1 MNKRVKKTVIITAAV
16 IAAALVAVFFNR
28 SKLIVYF
35 SQRSI
40 NSGDYSTAE
49 TLLEYDKSETSA
61 ALGEYINLRR
71 DIKRQYPSLL
81 REFDAEKIAEW
92 RASAKSLYEKDA
104 IGNASINACI
114 KKIYAGTGLILSANS
129 EYSNISA
136 DVDSLLDVFS
146 EYNRLRIQKNG
157 VNTVFTLREEYSK
170 LEKWQANLKNIS
182 DYAEVIPDYENV
194 YLLSYL
200 IKEAQ
205 SEIVQLKSEMDAA
218 AADGYALDDNV
229 HYNGSSARNF
239 PAINNG
245 SGTVITFRNKPEF
258 EKHLLAGIRNQ
269 LVSTQLLKFYYGAE

>member
-61 ALGEYINLRR
+61 ALVEYINLRR

-114 KKIYAGTGLILSANS
+114 KKIYAGTGLILSADS

>member
-49 TLLEYDKSETSA
+49 TLLEYNKSETSA

-71 DIKRQYPSLL
+71 DIKRHYPSLL

-114 KKIYAGTGLILSANS
+114 KKIYAGTGLILSADS
-129 EYSNISA
+129 EYSNISD

>member
-1 MNKRVKKTVIITAAV
+1 MNKRVKITVIITAAV

-28 SKLIVYF
+28 SRLIVYF

-114 KKIYAGTGLILSANS
+114 KKIYAGTGLILSADS

>member
-71 DIKRQYPSLL
+71 DIKKQYPSLL

-114 KKIYAGTGLILSANS
+114 KKIYAGTGLILSADS

-205 SEIVQLKSEMDAA
+205 SEIVQLKSEMEAA
-218 AADGYALDDNV
+218 AADGYTLDDNV

>member
-1 MNKRVKKTVIITAAV
+1 MNKSVKKTVIITAAV

-71 DIKRQYPSLL
+71 DIKKQYPSLL

-114 KKIYAGTGLILSANS
+114 KKIYAGTGLILSADS

>member
-49 TLLEYDKSETSA
+49 TLLEYDKSEASA

-114 KKIYAGTGLILSANS
+114 KKIYAGTGLILSADS

>member
-114 KKIYAGTGLILSANS
+114 KKIYAGTGLILSADS

>member
-1 MNKRVKKTVIITAAV
+1 MNKKVKKTVIITAAV

-114 KKIYAGTGLILSANS
+114 KKIYAGTGLILSADS

>member
-1 MNKRVKKTVIITAAV
+1 MNKRVKETVIITAAV

-71 DIKRQYPSLL
+71 DIKKQYPSLL

-114 KKIYAGTGLILSANS
+114 KKIYAGTGLILSADS

>member
-1 MNKRVKKTVIITAAV
+1 MSI
-16 IAAALVAVFFNR
+16 
-28 SKLIVYF
+28 F
-35 SQRSI
+35 S
-40 NSGDYSTAE
+40 G
-49 TLLEYDKSETSA
+49 
-61 ALGEYINLRR
+61 
-71 DIKRQYPSLL
+71 IKGY
-81 REFDAEKIAEW
+81 K
-92 RASAKSLYEKDA
+92 
-104 IGNASINACI
+104 
-114 KKIYAGTGLILSANS
+114 
-129 EYSNISA
+129 

>member
-71 DIKRQYPSLL
+71 DIKRHYPSLL

-114 KKIYAGTGLILSANS
+114 KKIYAGTGLILSADS
-129 EYSNISA
+129 EYSNISD

-205 SEIVQLKSEMDAA
+205 SEIVQLKSEMDAV